1 MAAATGI
8 ASVKAG
14 LMIAAP
20 VLAVAAPLV
29 LAALFLR
36 PEGSSAH
43 QARVLTTQ
51 SSVSPQARPTS
62 VLMPA
67 LATPATE
74 VAKRSGEA
82 RSGGLVTAKAS
93 TRRGPRTQRT
103 ARAAAFLTRAASP
116 GGTLGCTADGLQGL
130 ACGGAPAVRSAI
142 QAQLSYNH
150 LNTHCAGLISAYSRG
165 GLEGSLIYAMNSAQ
179 LSARRAGLTGQAEAA
194 QVKRA
199 LQQALVVSGSAPR
212 DVLKALADL
221 EAVYGGCEGYDS
233 ARNALLGTA
242 SLIQSQLG
250 FDQPTAT
257 AGFGAAFADP
267 GLPAGGSIGTASY
280 STTLVGP

>member
-1 MAAATGI
+1 MAVATGL
-8 ASVKAG
+8 ASLKAG

-36 PEGSSAH
+36 PEGSPVHTARAAAH
-43 QARVLTTQ
+43 STSTATV
-51 SSVSPQARPTS
+51 RPTS

-67 LATPATE
+67 LATNAGQ
-74 VAKRSGEA
+74 VANRSGKVRA
-82 RSGGLVTAKAS
+82 KGTVTAKAAS
-93 TRRGPRTQRT
+93 IRRARTPGA
-103 ARAAAFLTRAASP
+103 ARAAAFLTRAVT
-116 GGTLGCTADGLQGL
+116 GGGLLGCSTDGVQGL

-142 QAQLSYNH
+142 QAQLSYNR
-150 LNTHCAGLISAYSRG
+150 LNTNCASLLSAYSRG

-179 LSARRAGLTGQAEAA
+179 VSARRAGLTGQAEEA

-212 DVLKALADL
+212 DVLSALADL
-221 EAVYGGCEGYDS
+221 EAVYGGCDGYDS

-257 AGFGAAFADP
+257 VGFGAAFANP
-267 GLPAGGSIGTASY
+267 GLPAAGAVGTAAY
-280 STTLVGP
+280 SAVLVGP